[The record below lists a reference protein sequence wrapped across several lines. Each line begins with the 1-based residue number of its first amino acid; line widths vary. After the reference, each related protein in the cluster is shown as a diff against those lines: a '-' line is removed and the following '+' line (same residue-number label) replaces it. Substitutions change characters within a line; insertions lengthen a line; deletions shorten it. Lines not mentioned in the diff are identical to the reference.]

1 MVMRKR
7 KKQNFVVA
15 VAFIMGR
22 EGDPDT
28 VSSQW
33 DPARLTGIRNSAI
46 DPSAVTNTS
55 LPFACIFKFSYPPGK
70 KERQDRGQER
80 PPPLRLGLPSRD
92 FQGEPRAEAW
102 LCPRLLSPPGQ
113 LLSAPPASR
122 PCAVPALLSRDKRL
136 SGCFGE
142 TSRAMAS
149 RAERAE
155 EAPPAGSGPLGA
167 LYRELSRFPGV
178 TYASVG
184 VGFAACGAAAECL
197 PLYTEWCQPDL
208 GRHQKLHFSRQYIL
222 HHNSRAIVSV
232 TPVGIPA
239 EIRDQLLIRMSP
251 TGMHKAVFTHHL
263 EMGQKQE
270 MIEVWNKSGKVRSI
284 NLTSLDKHGRV
295 YTDEQF
301 GCVAWSS
308 SETQILYVAERRRPK
323 RQPLFPQSRSPQ
335 GEEPGETRKEEH
347 FVYHDN
353 WGEALSD
360 KSFPV
365 LCVVN
370 VETSEVSVLEG
381 IPGHIS
387 PGQALWSPDDKGIL
401 FVGWWHEPFR
411 LGLNA
416 CSNRRSALFL
426 FDLSESSCELLSSDS
441 EAVSS
446 PRLSPDGT
454 RLLYLECPVFGPH
467 RQCLKLQMLNWQ
479 TKLTSTVV
487 DVVRTATSGF
497 LGIYSGALPLLCWA
511 ADNHRVLLST
521 PQRSRKELLVV
532 DTELGSVK
540 ALTEGTPEGSWTLLG
555 IQQDLLVVSCSSP
568 NCPPSLKVG
577 VLPPAGCELE
587 LQWTSVE
594 EASVLPDM
602 EWKILTVHP
611 PMTED
616 NQYTGQAFEAL
627 LLTPR
632 GNRREEKTFPLIVSP
647 HGGPHAVFDACWRPK
662 MASLCQLGFAVLMVN
677 YRGSLGF
684 GQASIESLISHV
696 GVQDV
701 EDTQLAVKLAL
712 RTEPLDPDRIALLGG
727 SHGGF
732 VCCHLI
738 ARYPEMYK
746 ACVVRSPVINMAT
759 LLGTSDIPDWRYA
772 VLGLPYC
779 FERIPTEEDLT
790 AMLLCSPIIHAAK
803 VHTPLLMYVGAKDR
817 RVSPYQA
824 LEYYRVLRAR
834 GIPVQLLWY
843 PEENHAVSG
852 MEAEADVFMN
862 SAQWIMHYLSKEADP
877 ESQQPAEKE
886 RISNIKKQPACGD
899 THHATRRLPDRID
912 QGSVN
917 FFSRGPVHCP
927 SDLVGGQT
935 IF

>member
-1 MVMRKR
+1 M
-7 KKQNFVVA
+7 
-15 VAFIMGR
+15 
-22 EGDPDT
+22 T
-28 VSSQW
+28 LS
-33 DPARLTGIRNSAI
+33 
-46 DPSAVTNTS
+46 
-55 LPFACIFKFSYPPGK
+55 
-70 KERQDRGQER
+70 
-80 PPPLRLGLPSRD
+80 PPPLPVRPIAVGAARALWPPCCTGTSSSRAAS
-92 FQGEPRAEAW
+92 GK
-102 LCPRLLSPPGQ
+102 LCG
-113 LLSAPPASR
+113 A
-122 PCAVPALLSRDKRL
+122 
-136 SGCFGE
+136 
-142 TSRAMAS
+142 SRAMAS

-155 EAPPAGSGPLGA
+155 EAPPAGSGSLGA
-167 LYRELSRFPGV
+167 LYQELSRFPRV

-184 VGFAACGAAAECL
+184 VGFAACGGAKCL

-208 GRHQKLHFSRQYIL
+208 GHRQKLHFSRQYIL
-222 HHNSRAIVSV
+222 HHNGRAVVSV

-251 TGMHKAVFTHHL
+251 TGTHKAVFTHHL

-270 MIEVWNKSGKVRSI
+270 VIEVWNKSGRARSI
-284 NLTSLDKHGRV
+284 NLTALDKHGRV

-308 SETQILYVAERRRPK
+308 TETQILYVAERRRPK
-323 RQPLFPQSRSPQ
+323 RQPLFPQARSPQ
-335 GEEPGETRKEEH
+335 GEEPGEARKEEH
-347 FVYHDN
+347 FVYYDN

-387 PGQALWSPDDKGIL
+387 PGQALWSPDDKCIL

-487 DVVRTATSGF
+487 DVVRAATSGF
-497 LGIYSGALPLLCWA
+497 FGIYSGALPLLCWA

-540 ALTEGTPEGSWTLLG
+540 AVTEGTPEGSWTLLG
-555 IQQDLLVVSCSSP
+555 IQEDLLVVSCSSP

-611 PMTED
+611 PVTED
-616 NQYTGQAFEAL
+616 NQYSKDAGTGSFRPAGQAFEAL
-627 LLTPR
+627 LLTPQGNKR
-632 GNRREEKTFPLIVSP
+632 GEETFPLIVSP
-647 HGGPHAVFDACWRPK
+647 H
-662 MASLCQLGFAVLMVN
+662 VN

-684 GQASIESLISHV
+684 GQASIESLISRV

-701 EDTQLAVKLAL
+701 EDTKLAVNLAL

-738 ARYPEMYK
+738 ARYPEMCK

-779 FERIPTEEDLT
+779 FERIPAEEDLT

-803 VHTPLLMYVGAKDR
+803 VHTPLLMYVGARDR

-834 GIPVQLLWY
+834 GTPVRLLWY
-843 PEENHAVSG
+843 PEENHAISG

-877 ESQQPAEKE
+877 ESQQPAEK
-886 RISNIKKQPACGD
+886 
-899 THHATRRLPDRID
+899 
-912 QGSVN
+912 
-917 FFSRGPVHCP
+917 
-927 SDLVGGQT
+927 
-935 IF
+935 